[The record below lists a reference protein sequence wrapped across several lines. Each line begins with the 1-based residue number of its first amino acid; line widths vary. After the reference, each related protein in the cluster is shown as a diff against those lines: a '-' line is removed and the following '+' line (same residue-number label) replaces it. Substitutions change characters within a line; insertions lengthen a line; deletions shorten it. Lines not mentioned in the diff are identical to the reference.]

1 MSPSP
6 RGQRGVLAFGW
17 WPLARTTAAISPGK
31 YSTSVAAVATFRKTF
46 MKAYLVSDQAT
57 LYLDSMETSTHTAWE
72 CQSDRF

>member
-1 MSPSP
+1 MV
-6 RGQRGVLAFGW
+6 REEFWLLAGGHW
-17 WPLARTTAAISPGK
+17 QELQLLSVQGGK